1 MKLQQ
6 KYTKYMDIYCN
17 LAFLLETHFVPSAYY
32 DSTTAFF
39 KDAECYK
46 SFGYTL

>member
-17 LAFLLETHFVPSAYY
+17 LAFLWDSHFVPSAYY
-32 DSTTAFF
+32 DSTTAFS
-39 KDAECYK
+39 KYAEQYK
-46 SFGYTL
+46 SFGYT